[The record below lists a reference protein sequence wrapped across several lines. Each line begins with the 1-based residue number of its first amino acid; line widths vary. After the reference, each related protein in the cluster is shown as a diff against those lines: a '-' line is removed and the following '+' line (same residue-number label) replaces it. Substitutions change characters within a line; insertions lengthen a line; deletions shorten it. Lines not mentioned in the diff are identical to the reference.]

1 MKLLFENWREYL
13 NEMISSEDLKDF
25 DEKYK
30 DPNNVEEMRQHLS
43 KLGWDPKAIAH
54 HREENP
60 PYAEIRNVILN
71 LDKYA
76 PPSKEEMIASEDI
89 FMDSESIKDREQK
102 YQDYKSG
109 KIDKYFRDD
118 TGDPDE
124 IDFTKVPPIT
134 VVEQPD
140 GKLEIVDGMH
150 RVFLAK
156 KNKAELPAWV
166 IKLK

>member
-1 MKLLFENWREYL
+1 MLADGDPAYDGGVGTDACSTTDQCGMVVFRAVAGKCAAWRHY
-13 NEMISSEDLKDF
+13 ICED
-25 DEKYK
+25 
-30 DPNNVEEMRQHLS
+30 
-43 KLGWDPKAIAH
+43 
-54 HREENP
+54 HRRS
-60 PYAEIRNVILN
+60 AEHVVFQRHAVVDGNVILN